1 MQNINNASELK
12 KEIEFLQAEQLL
24 KGQLLKDQFYL
35 ISGNFKPLNL
45 LKGSISD
52 LATSPYLIEN
62 IIGTTLGLTTGYL
75 SKKIFIG
82 ASGNIFR
89 KLMGTVL
96 QFGVTNLVAEH
107 PDAITS
113 IGRFIFK
120 KVFRKKESKHEAI
133 NRQIKEGLNTSY
145 RRDNC

>member
-1 MQNINNASELK
+1 MQNITNASDLK
-12 KEIEFLQAEQLL
+12 KAIELLQAEQVV
-24 KGQLLKDQFYL
+24 KAQLLKDQFYL
-35 ISGNFKPLNL
+35 TYVNFKPLNL

-62 IIGTTLGLTTGYL
+62 ILGTTLGLTTGYL

-82 ASGNIFR
+82 ASGNIIR
-89 KLMGTVL
+89 KLLGTVL

-107 PDAITS
+107 PDAVKS

-120 KVFRKKESKHEAI
+120 NIFRKKEMNSKS
-133 NRQIKEGLNTSY
+133 L
-145 RRDNC
+145 

>member
-1 MQNINNASELK
+1 MQNITNASELK
-12 KEIEFLQAEQLL
+12 KAIELLQAEQVV
-24 KGQLLKDQFYL
+24 KGQLLKEQFYL

-52 LATSPYLIEN
+52 LASSPYLIEN
-62 IIGTTLGLTTGYL
+62 ILGTTLGLTTGYL

-89 KLMGTVL
+89 KMIGTVL

-107 PDAITS
+107 PDAVKS
-113 IGRFIFK
+113 IGSFIFK
-120 KVFRKKESKHEAI
+120 KVFRKKETNQKGYKQT
-133 NRQIKEGLNTSY
+133 N
-145 RRDNC
+145 